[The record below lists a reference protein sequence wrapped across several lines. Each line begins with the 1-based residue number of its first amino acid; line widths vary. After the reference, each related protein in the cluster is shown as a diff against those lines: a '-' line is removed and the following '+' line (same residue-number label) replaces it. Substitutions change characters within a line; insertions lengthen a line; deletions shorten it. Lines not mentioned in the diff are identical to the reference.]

1 MITRAPVLLS
11 TILILGLGFSY
22 GASAQSAEPESTP
35 AEVGTAAVVNF
46 RGKIV
51 DVDTAKSLVTL
62 EGPEG
67 RRVTFTVRNPDNLK
81 AAKVG
86 EPFSA
91 RYYDVVTIRK
101 KEPGENIKDATTAG
115 VWTTNPLGVPGGS
128 RAEQSTLVVT
138 VEAIDEANGT
148 VTVKAADGT
157 TTTVKARN
165 PENLKLLKAGDQLVI
180 VQYQAVALSL
190 QKEQAG
196 GTP

>member
-1 MITRAPVLLS
+1 MSTRAPVLLS

-22 GASAQSAEPESTP
+22 GASAQSAAPEATP
-35 AEVGTAAVVNF
+35 PVVGTASVVDF
-46 RGKIV
+46 SGKIV
-51 DVDTAKSLVTL
+51 DVVPDKSLVTL

-67 RRVTFTVRNPDNLK
+67 RRLTFTVLNPDNLK

-91 RYYDVVTIRK
+91 RYYDIVTIRK
-101 KEPGENIKDATTAG
+101 KKPGENIKDATTVG
-115 VWTTNPLGVPGGS
+115 VWTSNPLGVPGGS
-128 RAEQSTLVVT
+128 RAEFETLVVT

-165 PENLKLLKAGDQLVI
+165 PENLKLIKAGDQLVI

-190 QKEQAG
+190 QKQ
-196 GTP
+196 